1 MAGTDASAPSPSSR
15 GAWSRWLQRL
25 TIALL
30 IAAFPLFLFLA
41 FAAPRSIPYYCLLLV
56 FIFCLATRKKILALF
71 IVLPVA
77 FLGRCDDGRVGW
89 VNQLSQP
96 LLCRAGSKLVVE
108 HAGLGL
114 RRGRHTGTQPRRSCR
129 DAQGGQ
135 QRVSVDRGS
144 LVAMLIYLLAGLA
157 LALVAR
163 IARWVL
169 RLDAPRGDNQQ
180 AGPAPPTAAPPRR
193 SKGWP
198 LR

>member
-96 LLCRAGSKLVVE
+96 LLCASGATLVVRPVGQGV
-108 HAGLGL
+108 H
-114 RRGRHTGTQPRRSCR
+114 RGSRTGAQPRRQCR
-129 DAQGGQ
+129 AAGGQ
-135 QRVSVDRGS
+135 LQPVSVDRGS
-144 LVAMLIYLLAGLA
+144 LVAMLIYLLAGTILA
-157 LALVAR
+157 LLAR
-163 IARWVL
+163 LLRWVL
-169 RLDAPRGDNQQ
+169 RLDASRGDNQR